1 MKKIGVLYG
10 KERSFPM
17 AFIEAVNGKNV
28 RGVQAESVLI
38 DKVIQGHPSRVQ
50 RHHRSDFP
58 GCSLL
63 PGFPEKCRHQWNSSH

>member
-28 RGVQAESVLI
+28 RVYHGRI
-38 DKVIQGHPSRVQ
+38 G
-50 RHHRSDFP
+50 SD
-58 GCSLL
+58 
-63 PGFPEKCRHQWNSSH
+63 R